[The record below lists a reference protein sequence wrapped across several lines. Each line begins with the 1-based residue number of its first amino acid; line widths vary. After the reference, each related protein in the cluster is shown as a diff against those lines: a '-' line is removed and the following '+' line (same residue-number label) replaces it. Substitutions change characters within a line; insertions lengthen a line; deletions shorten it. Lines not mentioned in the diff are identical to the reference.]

1 MNLNTH
7 IKGIRHIADSFC
19 FSDSAGI
26 ADIRLDYLNGI
37 IHEIPYVFP
46 SAEHPLPMGQRHFH
60 IILYIFVIVEYRRVR
75 LLKIV
80 NITVLDCC
88 RQLDCRIG
96 IGSRVI
102 FNNKV
107 NLGAYGLPDSMDT
120 VGENLYKLRRKQA
133 QTVGLI
139 QYIALFIPVKEI
151 NLNGIVTILKGK
163 PGPVHIILY
172 GYGRGIYWPP
182 SKLQL

>member
-80 NITVLDCC
+80 ILQSWT
-88 RQLDCRIG
+88 
-96 IGSRVI
+96 
-102 FNNKV
+102 
-107 NLGAYGLPDSMDT
+107 AADSW
-120 VGENLYKLRRKQA
+120 
-133 QTVGLI
+133 
-139 QYIALFIPVKEI
+139 IAELELVPA
-151 NLNGIVTILKGK
+151 
-163 PGPVHIILY
+163 
-172 GYGRGIYWPP
+172 
-182 SKLQL
+182 